1 MNFIDP
7 LIGGAIL
14 GASSLLLLI
23 ATGRIAG
30 ISGIVGNVLKRGAN
44 NGWRWMFLI
53 GLALGPLLVG
63 PSGYTLPEIDASW
76 WVIIVGGLLVGFGS
90 AFGSGCTSGHGI
102 CGMGRLSTR
111 SITSVVIF
119 MLVAAITVFVMR
131 HILGGA

>member
-14 GASSLLLLI
+14 GVSSLLLLV

-53 GLALGPLLVG
+53 GLVLGPQLVT
-63 PSGYTLPEIDASW
+63 PSGYTLPEVDASW
-76 WVIIVGGLLVGFGS
+76 WVIIIGGLLVGFGS

-102 CGMGRLSTR
+102 CGMGRLSAR
-111 SITSVVIF
+111 SMTSVVIF
-119 MLVAAITVFVMR
+119 MLVATISVFVMR
-131 HILGGA
+131 HILGGV

>member
-53 GLALGPLLVG
+53 GLILGPLLVA
-63 PSGYTLPEIDASW
+63 PSGYKLPEIDASW
-76 WVIIVGGLLVGFGS
+76 WVIIAGGLLVGFGS
-90 AFGSGCTSGHGI
+90 AYGSGCTSGHGI
-102 CGMGRLSTR
+102 CGMGRLSAR
-111 SITSVVIF
+111 SITAVVTF
-119 MLVAAITVFVMR
+119 MVVAAVTVFVIR
-131 HILGGA
+131 HIVGGA